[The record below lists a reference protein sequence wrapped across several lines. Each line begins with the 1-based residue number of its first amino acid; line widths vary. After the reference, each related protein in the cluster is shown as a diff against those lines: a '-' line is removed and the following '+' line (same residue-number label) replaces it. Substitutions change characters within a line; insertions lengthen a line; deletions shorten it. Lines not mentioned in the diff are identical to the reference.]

1 MGKDYSETANYKI
14 WQLNRKK
21 ENATDEVKIKIDL
34 AINLIKLRTKKK
46 LSQIELSKEL
56 KVNQKNISQW
66 EKGKVSPSLKY
77 LVVISKFYNVTINE
91 LLEPSK

>member
-66 EKGKVSPSLKY
+66 EKGKY
-77 LVVISKFYNVTINE
+77 RRGTISEILHNFHD
-91 LLEPSK
+91 LDRQ